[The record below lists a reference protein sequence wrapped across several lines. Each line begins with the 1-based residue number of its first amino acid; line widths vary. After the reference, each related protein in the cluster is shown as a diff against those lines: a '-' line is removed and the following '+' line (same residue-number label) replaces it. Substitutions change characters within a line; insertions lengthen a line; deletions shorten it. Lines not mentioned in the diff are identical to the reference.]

1 MIEIL
6 FLKSVFIKIHPEDF
20 ETQSVWDAVRHGMV
34 SPASGQTPGKTP
46 SVPLLD
52 TEGQV
57 LKAPPL
63 VSAFAA
69 TPRILLLW
77 LATFTLTM
85 QPPTPHPLPPHPLP
99 CISLIIQRHFQ
110 RILKHNTFYFS
121 VLVKIYESTKC
132 TPAGNYIPLE
142 NAFTEGWNLI
152 RKESEILRGSQ
163 PPSLL
168 FQCSNHPNLGTQYFL
183 TCEGWLLC
191 YNI

>member
-1 MIEIL
+1 MECC
-6 FLKSVFIKIHPEDF
+6 P
-20 ETQSVWDAVRHGMV
+20 
-34 SPASGQTPGKTP
+34 PASGQTPVKHLVCLCWTRR
-46 SVPLLD
+46 
-52 TEGQV
+52 GQV

-63 VSAFAA
+63 VSAFTI

-85 QPPTPHPLPPHPLP
+85 QSSLLPPPLT
-99 CISLIIQRHFQ
+99 CIPLTIQRFQ

-152 RKESEILRGSQ
+152 RKQSEILRGSQ
-163 PPSLL
+163 PPILL

-183 TCEGWLLC
+183 TCEGRLLC
-191 YNI
+191 YDI

>member
-1 MIEIL
+1 M
-6 FLKSVFIKIHPEDF
+6 KSVFIKPTPRILRLNQFEMQWGMECCHPLPDRHQVKHLVCLCW
-20 ETQSVWDAVRHGMV
+20 TQRGR
-34 SPASGQTPGKTP
+34 
-46 SVPLLD
+46 
-52 TEGQV
+52 V
-57 LKAPPL
+57 LKALPL
-63 VSAFAA
+63 VSAFTAA
-69 TPRILLLW
+69 PRILLLW

-85 QPPTPHPLPPHPLP
+85 QFLHPHPLS
-99 CISLIIQRHFQ
+99 CILLTVQQHFQ

-152 RKESEILRGSQ
+152 RKQSEILRGSQ
-163 PPSLL
+163 LPILL

-183 TCEGWLLC
+183 TCEGRLLC